1 MMFYNVTSVNLLTDD
16 LLHSRSLSLIQ
27 SIDLEDRRSLADT
40 QAPQSAGER

>member
-1 MMFYNVTSVNLLTDD
+1 MFSNVINVYLLTDD

-27 SIDLEDRRSLADT
+27 PIDLEGRRSLADT